1 MKPIR
6 RYSEMTAEE
15 KKHSI
20 ELWNKFYSS
29 QLRDDFISS
38 WRYYVERLDYLQQIG
53 IDTSDTSRKNWHQ
66 KVVSN

>member
-1 MKPIR
+1 MRSNR
-6 RYSEMTAEE
+6 RYNEMTAEE

-38 WRYYVERLDYLQQIG
+38 WRYYVERLEYLQQIG
-53 IDTSDTSRKNWHQ
+53 IDTTDTVRKDWHQ

>member
-1 MKPIR
+1 MRSIR

-15 KKHSI
+15 KRHSI

-38 WRYYVERLDYLQQIG
+38 WRYYVERLEYLQQIG
-53 IDTSDTSRKNWHQ
+53 IDTTDTVRKDWHQ